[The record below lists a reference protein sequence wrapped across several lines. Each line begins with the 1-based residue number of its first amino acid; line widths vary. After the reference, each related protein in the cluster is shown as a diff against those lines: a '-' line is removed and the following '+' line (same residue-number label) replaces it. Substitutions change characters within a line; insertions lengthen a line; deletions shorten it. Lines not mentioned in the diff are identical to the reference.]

1 MKIRRFR
8 LMCFKM
14 GNMLNLKLVRLF
26 PICQLLKLFLN
37 SANKAKQR
45 VRVELSDCF
54 GSGLKT
60 KYKIDMK
67 SLVHALAVR
76 NPAYLRSQK
85 SHFVTASLL
94 ITLYF

>member
-1 MKIRRFR
+1 
-8 LMCFKM
+8 
-14 GNMLNLKLVRLF
+14 MLKRKLVRVF

-37 SANKAKQR
+37 IANKAKQW
-45 VRVELSDCF
+45 VRVKLSDCF

-67 SLVHALAVR
+67 SLFHALAVR

-85 SHFVTASLL
+85 SHFMKTSVL
-94 ITLYF
+94 IPLYC